1 VRSGSTGRYRTGIV
15 GHTGAG
21 DYGHDLDLTVGRMPE
36 LDVVALADPDP
47 DGRAAAAARAGA
59 ARTYA
64 SYEEMFAREQLDLA
78 IVATRYVDEHEAMLL
93 AAIGAGAHVYCE
105 KPLVRTPAEADR
117 VVAAAKLAGVQIA
130 VAHINRA
137 FGVLPRVRDLVASGE
152 IGQLRRVHGFGK
164 CDRRGGGQ
172 DLMVLGSHILD
183 LMTYFAGEPA
193 WAHAHIMK
201 EGRDAN
207 VRDIHDGDEGV
218 GLIAGDSIV
227 AHFAFHS
234 GVMGEFESCFAQDSA
249 PTSYFGIQLE
259 GTAGMIGMRSFGGR
273 MLYRHSRAIPMPGP
287 DERWETLS
295 LDGYTPEGSDDMNE
309 RYIWAHQHL
318 IRDLLASN
326 EERREPIASARVA
339 ARALEMIMATYE
351 SHFSG
356 NRVAFPLL
364 KRDHALEAL
373 AGVRAGK
380 GVPVA
385 V

>member
-1 VRSGSTGRYRTGIV
+1 MRNGGRYRTGIV

-21 DYGHDLDLTVGRMPE
+21 DYGHDLDVTVGRLPE

-47 DGRAAAAARAGA
+47 AGREVAAARAGA

-64 SYEEMFAREQLDLA
+64 SYDEMFAREQLHLV
-78 IVATRYVDEHEAMLL
+78 IVASRHVDEHEALLL
-93 AAIGAGAHVYCE
+93 AALEAGAHVYCE

-117 VVAAAKLAGVQIA
+117 VIAAASLAGVQIA

-137 FGVLPRVRDLVASGE
+137 FSVLSRLRALVASGE

-164 CDRRGGGQ
+164 CDKRGGGQ

-183 LMTYFAGEPA
+183 MMSYFAGEPA

-201 EGRDAN
+201 EGRD
-207 VRDIHDGDEGV
+207 VEVGDIHAGDEGV

-227 AHFAFHS
+227 GHFAFRS
-234 GVMGEFESCFAQDSA
+234 GVMGEFESFFAQDSA

-259 GTAGMIGMRSFGGR
+259 GTAGTIGLRSFGGR
-273 MLYRHSRAIPMPGP
+273 QLFRHSRAIPMPGLE
-287 DERWETLS
+287 ERWETLTM
-295 LDGYTPEGSDDMNE
+295 DGFTPEGPDDMNE

-318 IRDLLASN
+318 IRDLLASS
-326 EERREPIASARVA
+326 EEDREPVASARVA

-356 NRVAFPLL
+356 RRVAWPLL
-364 KRDHALEAL
+364 NRDHPLEAL
-373 AGVRAGK
+373 AGDRAGK